1 MLQTKDKGVKRDAI
15 EVFKLIQCYMGDRQI
30 KDKTPETVVV
40 DLVRTGWTT
49 VPIRDELYIQ
59 VCRQT
64 TENYNE

>member
-1 MLQTKDKGVKRDAI
+1 MLQTKDKAVKRDAL

-30 KDKTPETVVV
+30 KGVTPEIVVV
-40 DLVRTGWTT
+40 DLVTKGWGT

-64 TENYNE
+64 TDNYSE